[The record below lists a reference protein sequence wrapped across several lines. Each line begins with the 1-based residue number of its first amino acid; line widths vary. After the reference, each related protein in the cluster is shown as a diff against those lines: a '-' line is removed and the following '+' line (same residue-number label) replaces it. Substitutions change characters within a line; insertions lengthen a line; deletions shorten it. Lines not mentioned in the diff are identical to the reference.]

1 MRKEIFAIIA
11 LTAVFWSGMVNMAG
25 AEKAEIRFAI
35 TSAVASDPSYS
46 GYKLLT
52 DYVAGKMG
60 RKSAFIS
67 GLSYNQVDD
76 LFIDH
81 KVDVGFLCNTHFA
94 RQRNIVGFQAL
105 AVPVIEGYEK
115 PKFQVYIIVNKD
127 SGIKSLKD
135 LKGKTVDF
143 SDPLSTTNIYAAYLL
158 KKRNQTI
165 RSYFGKAIYSGSHD
179 MTVRLVA
186 NKMVDAGF
194 IDGHIWDFHER
205 VRPEYSSK
213 TRVIQRSPDFTMPP
227 VVVSKSMPEEVRRKM
242 AGILLSMH
250 EDSVGREILK
260 KLRIEKFVAARDDDY
275 QDVRRMYNTV
285 RSSLIKGSD

>member
-11 LTAVFWSGMVNMAG
+11 LTAVFWSGMVNMAR
-25 AEKAEIRFAI
+25 AEQAEIRFAI

-94 RQRNIVGFQAL
+94 RQRNVVGFQAL
-105 AVPVIEGYEK
+105 AVPVIEGYGK

-275 QDVRRMYNTV
+275 QDVLRMYNTV